1 MTVPKCVPA
10 RSPLPVMAK
19 NPDTEKTKPA
29 AETPPAAGAPQSAP
43 PPNGQTAASEPKSGA
58 QSEERPTG
66 SGTTDEGPAP
76 SPGASPAGEG
86 AAAGATATPDE
97 GPATRSLMFTASNNA
112 RSAWARARD
121 AGHNLIGAGT
131 IMADVPQGLGYAFNV
146 VRIDARPMNEGG
158 EVYPIQGG
166 QGKLGL
172 GKVALYKLATLAG
185 VNWSADESGRMD
197 DGRDDRYA
205 HWKAVGYVL
214 DPFTNRMRYFVGE
227 KVMDVRPGST
237 QYRTYLN
244 EARRKAR
251 KDLGKDADDAAVE
264 DRARGALQRRLDEL
278 TPHLT
283 SHAETKA
290 QLRAIRSGLGLHT
303 SYTREQLAKPFVV
316 PTLVSAPETIQDPV
330 LRRDMMRVRIEA
342 AMGLRDTLYGR
353 GRGQLAS
360 QGARVENPLPP
371 PQPAPN
377 EPSTDP
383 VDEDEL
389 VE

>member
-1 MTVPKCVPA
+1 
-10 RSPLPVMAK
+10 
-19 NPDTEKTKPA
+19 
-29 AETPPAAGAPQSAP
+29 
-43 PPNGQTAASEPKSGA
+43 
-58 QSEERPTG
+58 
-66 SGTTDEGPAP
+66 
-76 SPGASPAGEG
+76 
-86 AAAGATATPDE
+86 
-97 GPATRSLMFTASNNA
+97 MFTASNNA